1 MSSIGILDPDGVNL
15 NPLNGK
21 EYSDRYR
28 ELAKVWRRLPGYE
41 RADEVI
47 RVIKENQIVLIIAE
61 TGSGKTV
68 LVPKF
73 ALHALDYNVKIAITL
88 PKQIITKASASY
100 AAETLDVKLGE
111 EVGYQYKGSPSDS
124 RSSTTK
130 LLYATDGTI
139 VARLLND
146 PKLTDFDVVIID
158 EAHERKIQIDFL
170 LYLLRA
176 VLTSRPEFKLII
188 MSATINADIFKRYFD
203 EFKFAEVMM
212 AGKTNYPI
220 KSIFIDKPL
229 EYRQILSS
237 GYDKI
242 VELLN
247 GKDKINGDRDIMFF
261 VTSSN
266 DAFNLCQ
273 RLYAEGK
280 YSDVFCVEV
289 YSGMNS
295 TRQRLAQ
302 DRSEYKKDGFVIK
315 LVIATNVAESSLTI
329 DGIKYVLDSGYEL
342 RSSYDPEMHADKLE
356 LGLISN
362 AQAKQRMG
370 RAGRTGPGVCYH
382 FYTKDEFENG
392 MEKFPQPDIRV
403 SDLSSPS
410 LRLLS
415 TGVIN
420 TVEDLIKTY
429 MKFIE
434 PPKEI
439 YIKSAINDLI
449 QLGAIS
455 LDGITPLGKLM
466 AEVNLDPMPA
476 LSVIIAKIYN
486 CSNELI
492 NILSVLDAIKLNM
505 NSLFITPASI
515 LKSGN
520 YNNKY
525 KKTIESQYEK
535 VRTSF
540 RHKYG
545 DHISILNIYIN
556 FNDVLDKYADKPD
569 YINDWVTSK
578 FLKLDPLMKA
588 RAYAEKLRRSVNTVV
603 PQNLKAEDIGLQ
615 YNEEIA
621 WLDVPDR
628 IMTCL
633 VLGYRLNRAFV
644 AKDDMYRTKYTEG
657 RIRIDR
663 NSFLMM
669 SKSLPTE
676 VVYSELFVSMGRSGL
691 NIVSKIPDKI
701 REFIND

>member
-1 MSSIGILDPDGVNL
+1 MNIGILDPGGLNV

-28 ELAKVWRRLPGYE
+28 ELAEVWKKLPGYE
-41 RADEVI
+41 RASEVI
-47 RVIKENQIVLIIAE
+47 GAIKENQIVLIIAE

-73 ALHALDYNVKIAITL
+73 ALHALNYDAKIAITM

-124 RSSTTK
+124 RSSSTK

-146 PKLTDFDVVIID
+146 PKLTEFDIVIID

-170 LYLLRA
+170 LYLLRG
-176 VLTSRPEFKLII
+176 VLRSRPEFKIII
-188 MSATINADIFKRYFD
+188 MSATINADAFKRYFD
-203 EFKFAEVMM
+203 EFKFAEIMM

-220 KSIFIDKPL
+220 ESIFIDKPL
-229 EYRQILSS
+229 EYRQILNS
-237 GYDKI
+237 GYEKV

-247 GKDKINGDRDIMFF
+247 NRDLTEGDRDIMFF

-266 DAFNLCQ
+266 EASDLCN
-273 RLYAEGK
+273 RLYSNDK

-289 YSGMNS
+289 YSGMDGV
-295 TRQRLAQ
+295 RQRLAQ
-302 DRSEYKKDGFVIK
+302 DRGEYKKEGFVIK

-342 RSSYDPEMHADKLE
+342 RSSYDPEMHADKLDR
-356 LGLISN
+356 GMITN

-370 RAGRTGPGVCYH
+370 RAGRTGPGICYH
-382 FYTKDEFENG
+382 FYTKDDFETG
-392 MEKFPQPDIRV
+392 MEKFPQPDIRT
-403 SDLSSPS
+403 SDLSAPS
-410 LRLLS
+410 LRLMS
-415 TGVIN
+415 TGTIN
-420 TVEDLIKTY
+420 NVEKLIKTY
-429 MKFIE
+429 TEFIE

-455 LDGITPLGKLM
+455 LGGITPLGKLM

-505 NSLFITPASI
+505 NGLFNNPTNI
-515 LKSGN
+515 LKSGVTDE
-520 YNNKY
+520 KY
-525 KKTIESQYEK
+525 KQTLESRYNK
-535 VRTSF
+535 AKSSF

-545 DHISILNIYIN
+545 DHISILNIYN
-556 FNDVLDKYADKPD
+556 KFNDIFDKHVDKPD
-569 YINDWVTSK
+569 YIDDWIASK

-588 RAYAEKLRRSVNTVV
+588 RLYAEKLRRGVKAVI
-603 PQNLKAEDIGLQ
+603 PQNLKADEIGLQ
-615 YNEEIA
+615 YNENIA
-621 WLDVPDR
+621 WLDIPDR
-628 IMTCL
+628 VMTCL
-633 VLGYRLNRAFV
+633 ALGFKLNRAFII
-644 AKDDMYRTKYTEG
+644 KDDMYRTKYSEG

-663 NSFLMM
+663 KSFLMM

-676 VVYSELFVSMGRSGL
+676 VVYSELFVSMGRSDL
-691 NIVSKIPDKI
+691 NIVSEIPDKI
-701 REFIND
+701 YELIKD